1 MRNKYKKKET
11 KQKRKTI
18 VELSTPIF
26 SVVRGL
32 YERSKGAECG
42 EVGVGWG
49 ACKGRSLV
57 SV

>member
-1 MRNKYKKKET
+1 MRNKYKKKKET

-42 EVGVGWG
+42 EVGVG
-49 ACKGRSLV
+49 RL
-57 SV
+57 